1 MKLIFGL
8 LAAGL
13 FALPVLP
20 VEARPHHGGARQQK
34 CFKKVYKEEYV
45 PGNMNRPG
53 YVRTYK
59 KRVRIP
65 CNGRNRGWKNGHH
78 NHNNHHRSEV
88 DDNSCAEGSVLG
100 AIAGG
105 GLGGALA
112 TKENWVWSIPTGIVT
127 GAIVGCGLD
136 GG

>member
-78 NHNNHHRSEV
+78 NHRV
-88 DDNSCAEGSVLG
+88 DDNSCVEGALLG
-100 AIAGG
+100 GIGG
-105 GLGGALA
+105 AGLGGLLA
-112 TKENWVWSIPTGIVT
+112 TKENWVWSIPTGIVG
-127 GAIVGCGLD
+127 GAIVGCSMD
-136 GG
+136 SR

>member
-65 CNGRNRGWKNGHH
+65 CNGRNRKWVNGHGPKYR
-78 NHNNHHRSEV
+78 NN
-88 DDNSCAEGSVLG
+88 DDTCIEGAVLG
-100 AIAGG
+100 GIGG
-105 GLGGALA
+105 AGLGGLLA

>member
-78 NHNNHHRSEV
+78 NHRV
-88 DDNSCAEGSVLG
+88 DYNSCVEGALLG
-100 AIAGG
+100 GIGG
-105 GLGGALA
+105 AGLGGLLA
-112 TKENWVWSIPTGIVT
+112 TKENWVWSIPTGIVG
-127 GAIVGCGLD
+127 GAIVGCSMD
-136 GG
+136 SR